1 MSEAA
6 SSQAPGRRADSF
18 SVRSLER
25 GLDILRLLNR
35 HNGLTVTETA
45 EQVGLPRPTAFRLL
59 RTLERLGYIF
69 RDDADKKYRLTAQVR
84 TLSHGFDQEEWLPK
98 IARPIMLELCKKI
111 LWPVTICTNMGSLM
125 LVRDSTHDVSPF
137 AMWRHRGGFTIPMLH
152 TGAGQTYL
160 AFLDKDTRQAMI
172 DHALSEDPQT
182 LTKAGVTLQAFQR
195 NLERIAAEG
204 HASVKVADQNHCAVT
219 VPVLVDGEVF
229 AILGV
234 SFYPTSMTLKQA
246 VDTFAA
252 PLKDAA
258 ARMAQALTSWRAER
272 VGTDQ
277 A

>member
-1 MSEAA
+1 MDNTPA
-6 SSQAPGRRADSF
+6 RRTDSF

-98 IARPIMLELCKKI
+98 IARPIMVELCKKI
-111 LWPVTICTNMGSLM
+111 LWPVTISTNMGSLM
-125 LVRDSTHDVSPF
+125 LVRDSTHDISPF
-137 AMWRHRGGFTIPMLH
+137 AMWRHRGGFTISLLH
-152 TGAGQTYL
+152 TASGQTYL
-160 AFLDKDTRQAMI
+160 AFLDKETRQAMI
-172 DHALSEDPQT
+172 EHALAEDPQA
-182 LTKAGVTLQAFQR
+182 LAKAGVTMQTFMR
-195 NLERIAAEG
+195 NLERVAADG
-204 HASVKVADQNHCAVT
+204 FAAVKVAEQNHCAVT
-219 VPVLVDGEVF
+219 VPVIVNNTVF
-229 AILGV
+229 AVLGV

-246 VDTFAA
+246 GDTFAG
-252 PLKDAA
+252 PLKEAA
-258 ARMAQALTSWRAER
+258 ARMAKALAAWRLER
-272 VGTDQ
+272 SDNDK